1 MNLMRNFK
9 TVWKILCWRL
19 LKKLHKNKKKIDFG
33 NVIKNA
39 IKVDI
44 SEVQTR
50 NALDQL
56 ISRRMLRS
64 VITRGKESFRIMNSN
79 GSFVNPDKCTG
90 ECYVQLS
97 NICEQIKA
105 LDVKMGQCLSVSNVV
120 EELGKEN
127 KFLRNEIE
135 NLTGLLD
142 SFTGVIERQAQ
153 SGMTGEQFSVQSE
166 KINFG
171 SIRSEN
177 AVNLSLN
184 SNNSDNND
192 EEVIIDSTSDNTS
205 SIIVSKK
212 SLQNK
217 IKNQLNLVRREYKE
231 KFYNQETSLNKDYL
245 LNTKRKTNKYD
256 RCNITTENINQTR
269 NVLIAGDSLLYGVD
283 EQRLS
288 NKYNVKVRCF
298 PGTTI
303 SDMFDYLKPL
313 FKNNPESVIIHIGT
327 NDSRK
332 SSSRELLDKMLEL
345 KSFISSNLPT
355 SKVII
360 SSPVLRTDNGK
371 AMLTLK
377 NLNKLMKELKINIID
392 NDNIKEQHLG
402 RKGLHLNGKG
412 TSRLAMNFIE
422 MLKTTFSTQ

>member
-1 MNLMRNFK
+1 M
-9 TVWKILCWRL
+9 
-19 LKKLHKNKKKIDFG
+19 
-33 NVIKNA
+33 
-39 IKVDI
+39 
-44 SEVQTR
+44 EV
-50 NALDQL
+50 
-56 ISRRMLRS
+56 
-64 VITRGKESFRIMNSN
+64 
-79 GSFVNPDKCTG
+79 FV
-90 ECYVQLS
+90 L
-97 NICEQIKA
+97 
-105 LDVKMGQCLSVSNVV
+105 
-120 EELGKEN
+120 
-127 KFLRNEIE
+127 
-135 NLTGLLD
+135 
-142 SFTGVIERQAQ
+142 
-153 SGMTGEQFSVQSE
+153 
-166 KINFG
+166 
-171 SIRSEN
+171 N

-205 SIIVSKK
+205 SIVSKK

-231 KFYNQETSLNKDYL
+231 KFYNQETPLNKDDL
-245 LNTKRKTNKYD
+245 LNTKRKTKNKYD
-256 RCNITTENINQTR
+256 RCNITENINQTK

-298 PGTTI
+298 PGATI

-327 NDSRK
+327 NNDSTK

-345 KSFISSNLPT
+345 KLFISSNLPT

-422 MLKTTFSTQ
+422 MLKTTSSTQ

>member
-1 MNLMRNFK
+1 MQQN
-9 TVWKILCWRL
+9 WKPGKQFI
-19 LKKLHKNKKKIDFG
+19 NYA
-33 NVIKNA
+33 N
-39 IKVDI
+39 KVDI

-50 NALDQL
+50 KALDQL

-142 SFTGVIERQAQ
+142 SFTGIIERQAQ

-166 KINFG
+166 KNNVG

-205 SIIVSKK
+205 SIIVSQK

-231 KFYNQETSLNKDYL
+231 KFYNQETSLNRDDL

-256 RCNITTENINQTR
+256 GCNITENINQTK

-288 NKYNVKVRCF
+288 NKYNVKV
-298 PGTTI
+298 
-303 SDMFDYLKPL
+303 
-313 FKNNPESVIIHIGT
+313 
-327 NDSRK
+327 
-332 SSSRELLDKMLEL
+332 
-345 KSFISSNLPT
+345 
-355 SKVII
+355 
-360 SSPVLRTDNGK
+360 
-371 AMLTLK
+371 
-377 NLNKLMKELKINIID
+377 
-392 NDNIKEQHLG
+392 
-402 RKGLHLNGKG
+402 
-412 TSRLAMNFIE
+412 
-422 MLKTTFSTQ
+422 

>member
-1 MNLMRNFK
+1 MADVSDESSCIHEDFENFVSPTVLQTNLTLETPKAFIEDLDESYEEFQNC
-9 TVWKILCWRL
+9 VEDIVLEII
-19 LKKLHKNKKKIDFG
+19 KKLHKNKKKIDFG

-50 NALDQL
+50 KALDQL

-90 ECYVQLS
+90 ECYVQPS

-142 SFTGVIERQAQ
+142 SFTGIIERQAQ

-166 KINFG
+166 KNNVG

-231 KFYNQETSLNKDYL
+231 KFYNQETSLNKDDL
-245 LNTKRKTNKYD
+245 
-256 RCNITTENINQTR
+256 
-269 NVLIAGDSLLYGVD
+269 
-283 EQRLS
+283 
-288 NKYNVKVRCF
+288 
-298 PGTTI
+298 
-303 SDMFDYLKPL
+303 
-313 FKNNPESVIIHIGT
+313 
-327 NDSRK
+327 
-332 SSSRELLDKMLEL
+332 
-345 KSFISSNLPT
+345 
-355 SKVII
+355 
-360 SSPVLRTDNGK
+360 
-371 AMLTLK
+371 LTL
-377 NLNKLMKELKINIID
+377 LALGGGGFRHPSGFFLITFFLK
-392 NDNIKEQHLG
+392 
-402 RKGLHLNGKG
+402 
-412 TSRLAMNFIE
+412 
-422 MLKTTFSTQ
+422 

>member
-1 MNLMRNFK
+1 MN
-9 TVWKILCWRL
+9 
-19 LKKLHKNKKKIDFG
+19 LHKNNKKIDFG

-44 SEVQTR
+44 SEVQIR
-50 NALDQL
+50 KALDQF
-56 ISRRMLRS
+56 ISRRMLRF

-79 GSFVNPDKCTG
+79 ESFVDPDKCTG

-120 EELGKEN
+120 KELGKEN
-127 KFLRNEIE
+127 QFLRKEIE

-153 SGMTGEQFSVQSE
+153 SGMTDEQFSVQSE
-166 KINFG
+166 KINLG
-171 SIRSEN
+171 SICSEN

-184 SNNSDNND
+184 SNNSCND

-205 SIIVSKK
+205 SIVSKK

-231 KFYNQETSLNKDYL
+231 ENYNQKTSLNKHDL
-245 LNTKRKTNKYD
+245 LSTNRETNKYD
-256 RCNITTENINQTR
+256 RCNITGNINQTKK
-269 NVLIAGDSLLYGVD
+269 VLIAGDSLLYAVD
-283 EQRLS
+283 KQRLS

-298 PGTTI
+298 PGATI
-303 SDMFDYLKPL
+303 SDMFDYLKP
-313 FKNNPESVIIHIGT
+313 KNNPETVIIHIGT
-327 NDSRK
+327 NDSTK
-332 SSSRELLDKMLEL
+332 SSSRELLDKMFEL

-355 SKVII
+355 SKVIF
-360 SSPVLRTDNGK
+360 SSPVLRTNNGK

-377 NLNKLMKELKINIID
+377 HLNKLMQELKINIID
-392 NDNIKEQHLG
+392 NDNIKEQHLQP
-402 RKGLHLNGKG
+402 R
-412 TSRLAMNFIE
+412 T
-422 MLKTTFSTQ
+422 